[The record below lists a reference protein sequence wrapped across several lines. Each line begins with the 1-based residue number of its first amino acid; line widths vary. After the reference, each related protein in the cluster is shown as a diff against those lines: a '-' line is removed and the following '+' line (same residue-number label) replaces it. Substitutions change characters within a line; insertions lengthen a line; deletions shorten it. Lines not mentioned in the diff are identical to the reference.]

1 MHLSAYGLRE
11 GLIFDGMTAELKQA
25 DPLVAAAEVMARR
38 PGNPEGLGEALQRW
52 LQEPFEQL
60 DPVLPPVRERTVRA
74 AACRLAD
81 LGARLLPDHRASI
94 VFEQV
99 LRGSVILSGPS
110 SRSVCFIA
118 TPPMAPPQR
127 PR

>member
-1 MHLSAYGLRE
+1 MRQSRPSLEKIPGISKKRFEALPYAAVVLDQLLQKLGIQSVHLSAYGLRE

-60 DPVLPPVRERTVRA
+60 DPVLPPVRER
-74 AACRLAD
+74 
-81 LGARLLPDHRASI
+81 LPL
-94 VFEQV
+94 E
-99 LRGSVILSGPS
+99 
-110 SRSVCFIA
+110 
-118 TPPMAPPQR
+118 
-127 PR
+127 